1 MFRLALLCGSILSAT
16 GVAQDK
22 KEVPRELMPFQ
33 GTWKLLK
40 AEVNGKEQDGGTP
53 TDVRFT
59 FSGNK
64 LSVQKSKDA
73 PETATYSVE
82 QKKDPN
88 EIDIVG
94 GPKNE
99 KSLGIY
105 KFEKDNK
112 LMVCLV
118 KKAEGPRPKKFGE
131 PEAIVILLE
140 KVKE

>member
-1 MFRLALLCGSILSAT
+1 MFRLAMLFVSILAAT
-16 GVAQDK
+16 CVAQDK
-22 KEVPRELMPFQ
+22 KEVPKELMPFQ

-40 AEVNGKEQDGGTP
+40 AEVNGKEQEGGTP

-59 FSGNK
+59 FTGNK
-64 LSVQKSKDA
+64 LSVQKGKDT

-105 KFEKDNK
+105 KFEKDGK
-112 LMVCLV
+112 LTVCFV
-118 KKAEGPRPKKFGE
+118 KKADGARPKKFGE
-131 PEAIVILLE
+131 PEAVVILLE